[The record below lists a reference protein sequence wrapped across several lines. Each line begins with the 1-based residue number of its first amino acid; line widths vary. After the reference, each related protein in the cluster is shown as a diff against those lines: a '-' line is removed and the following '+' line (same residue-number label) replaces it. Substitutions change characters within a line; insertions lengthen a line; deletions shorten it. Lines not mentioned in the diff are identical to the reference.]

1 MRNIGIIAHIDAGK
15 TTTTERMLYY
25 AGYIKSMGDVH
36 HGDTVPTA
44 RCTVI
49 LAPQGMLSNSSLLS
63 LHMQTM
69 DFMPQERERGI
80 TINSAVITFEWAKH
94 AINLIDTPGHV
105 DFTVEVEVPRIAQ
118 HSTTKHTP
126 VHLT

>member
-44 RCTVI
+44 HCTVL
-49 LAPQGMLSNSSLLS
+49 LAPQACSATVCCSCV
-63 LHMQTM
+63 QTM

-118 HSTTKHTP
+118 HGTTKHAP